1 MKMIGELLAREEIN
15 AAAVLALSG
24 TLVVL
29 VAKGDGSLSLKRMV
43 SALLSNPIPRLEPT
57 TGARDINVSLQAAGL
72 RFAA

>member
-1 MKMIGELLAREEIN
+1 MKTIGELLARDEIN

-43 SALLSNPIPRLEPT
+43 SALLSNPIPGL
-57 TGARDINVSLQAAGL
+57 SLL
-72 RFAA
+72 RVRVISTCPSKQPA